1 MDAVQTCM
9 EEKTIP
15 CGHWRVPYSHARF
28 EQKGSEFGSDAAFS
42 PYFGSSVTEKKL
54 YGSYVRETILPR
66 KADEKSDVDLMVV
79 FSNPYGYQPQTFLNK
94 LKEFAEYYYSRS
106 EIYQSSP
113 TIVLELN
120 HIKFEL
126 TPAYVSYGMYYIPQ
140 SSAEWMYT
148 DPDGF
153 YSKLTECNKN
163 NSYKIKP
170 IVRILKHWN
179 IQKNYREIASFELER
194 KIAEEMMYAFFSCAS
209 YTDYLKYALE
219 KIKYSTNY
227 TRVNKALDCIAEALR
242 LEADGYPYSAE
253 SKIKEAFPEV

>member
-1 MDAVQTCM
+1 M
-9 EEKTIP
+9 
-15 CGHWRVPYSHARF
+15 
-28 EQKGSEFGSDAAFS
+28 
-42 PYFGSSVTEKKL
+42 
-54 YGSYVRETILPR
+54 PR

-113 TIVLELN
+113 TVVLELN

-126 TPAYVSYGMYYIPQ
+126 TPARVNYGSYYIPK
-140 SSAEWMYT
+140 SSSEWMYT

-179 IQKNYREIASFELER
+179 IQKNYRGIASFELER
-194 KIAEEMMYAFFSCAS
+194 KIAEYAYFSCTS

-219 KIKYSTNY
+219 KIKYPTNC
-227 TRVNKALDCIAEALR
+227 VNKALDCIAEALR

>member
-1 MDAVQTCM
+1 MSVNTYLQGLGSSLVLSSSERSSISTSVD
-9 EEKTIP
+9 TIKS
-15 CGHWRVPYSHARF
+15 RLTS
-28 EQKGSEFGSDAAFS
+28 
-42 PYFGSSVTEKKL
+42 YFGSSVTEKKL

-126 TPAYVSYGMYYIPQ
+126 TPAYVNYGLYYIPK
-140 SSAEWMYT
+140 SSSEWMYT

-163 NSYKIKP
+163 NSYIIKP

-179 IQKNYREIASFELER
+179 IQKNYRDIASFELER
-194 KIAEEMMYAFFSCAS
+194 KIAEELMYAYFSCTS

>member
-1 MDAVQTCM
+1 M
-9 EEKTIP
+9 
-15 CGHWRVPYSHARF
+15 
-28 EQKGSEFGSDAAFS
+28 
-42 PYFGSSVTEKKL
+42 
-54 YGSYVRETILPR
+54 PR

-126 TPAYVSYGMYYIPQ
+126 TPARVNYGSYYIPK
-140 SSAEWMYT
+140 SSSEWMYT

-179 IQKNYREIASFELER
+179 IQKNYRGIASFELER
-194 KIAEEMMYAFFSCAS
+194 KIAEYAYFSCTS
-209 YTDYLKYALE
+209 YTDYSKYALE
-219 KIKYSTNY
+219 KIKYPTNC
-227 TRVNKALDCIAEALR
+227 VNKALDCIAEALR

>member
-1 MDAVQTCM
+1 MSVNTYLQGLGSSLVLSSS
-9 EEKTIP
+9 EKSSISTSVDTIKS
-15 CGHWRVPYSHARF
+15 RLTS
-28 EQKGSEFGSDAAFS
+28 
-42 PYFGSSVTEKKL
+42 YFGLNVTEKKL

-79 FSNPYGYQPQTFLNK
+79 FRNPYGYQPQTFLIK
-94 LKEFAEYYYSRS
+94 LKKFAEYYYSRS

-126 TPAYVSYGMYYIPQ
+126 TPAFVSYGLYYIPKN
-140 SSAEWMYT
+140 SSEWMYT

-153 YSKLTECNKN
+153 YSKLTECNKK

-170 IVRILKHWN
+170 VVRILKHWN
-179 IQKNYREIASFELER
+179 IQKNYRDIASFELER
-194 KIAEEMMYAFFSCAS
+194 EIAEELMNAYLFCTS

-242 LEADGYPYSAE
+242 READGYPCLAE

>member
-1 MDAVQTCM
+1 M
-9 EEKTIP
+9 
-15 CGHWRVPYSHARF
+15 
-28 EQKGSEFGSDAAFS
+28 
-42 PYFGSSVTEKKL
+42 
-54 YGSYVRETILPR
+54 PR

-79 FSNPYGYQPQTFLNK
+79 FSNPYGYQPQAFLNK

-126 TPAYVSYGMYYIPQ
+126 TPARVNYGSYYIPK
-140 SSAEWMYT
+140 SSSEWMYT

-179 IQKNYREIASFELER
+179 IQKNYRGIASFELER
-194 KIAEEMMYAFFSCAS
+194 KIAEYAYFSCTS

-219 KIKYSTNY
+219 KIKYPTNC
-227 TRVNKALDCIAEALR
+227 VNKALDCIAEALR

>member
-1 MDAVQTCM
+1 MSVNTYLQSLGSSLVLSSS
-9 EEKTIP
+9 EKSSISTSVDTIKS
-15 CGHWRVPYSHARF
+15 RLSSY
-28 EQKGSEFGSDAAFS
+28 FGSD
-42 PYFGSSVTEKKL
+42 VLEKKL

-66 KADEKSDVDLMVV
+66 KADSNSDVDLMIV
-79 FSNPYGYQPQTFLNK
+79 FNNPYGYKPQTFLNR
-94 LKEFAEYYYSRS
+94 LKTFAEHYYSRS

-126 TPAYVSYGMYYIPQ
+126 TPAYTSYGMYYIPQ
-140 SSAEWMYT
+140 NSSNWMYT

-163 NSYKIKP
+163 NSYRIKP
-170 IVRILKHWN
+170 VVRILKHWN
-179 IQKNYREIASFELER
+179 IQKNYRDLESFELEK
-194 KIAEEMMYAFFSCAS
+194 KIADELMYAYFSCTS

-219 KIKYSTNY
+219 KIRYSTDY

-242 LEADGYPYSAE
+242 LEREGYPYSAE

>member
-1 MDAVQTCM
+1 MSVNTYLQGLGSSLVLSSSERSSISTSVD
-9 EEKTIP
+9 TIKS
-15 CGHWRVPYSHARF
+15 RLTS
-28 EQKGSEFGSDAAFS
+28 
-42 PYFGSSVTEKKL
+42 YFGSSVTEKKL

-126 TPAYVSYGMYYIPQ
+126 TPARVNYGSYYIPK
-140 SSAEWMYT
+140 SSSEWMYT

-153 YSKLTECNKN
+153 YSKLTECNKL
-163 NSYKIKP
+163 SLIH
-170 IVRILKHWN
+170 I
-179 IQKNYREIASFELER
+179 
-194 KIAEEMMYAFFSCAS
+194 
-209 YTDYLKYALE
+209 
-219 KIKYSTNY
+219 
-227 TRVNKALDCIAEALR
+227 
-242 LEADGYPYSAE
+242 
-253 SKIKEAFPEV
+253 

>member
-1 MDAVQTCM
+1 MSVNTYLQGLGSSLVLSSSERSSISTSVD
-9 EEKTIP
+9 TIKS
-15 CGHWRVPYSHARF
+15 RLTS
-28 EQKGSEFGSDAAFS
+28 
-42 PYFGSSVTEKKL
+42 YFGSSVTEKKL

-79 FSNPYGYQPQTFLNK
+79 FSNPYRYQPQTFLNK

-126 TPAYVSYGMYYIPQ
+126 TPACVNYGSYYIPK
-140 SSAEWMYT
+140 SSSEWMYN

-179 IQKNYREIASFELER
+179 IQKNYRDIASFELER
-194 KIAEEMMYAFFSCAS
+194 KIAEELMDAYFSCTS

-219 KIKYSTNY
+219 KIKYSANY

-242 LEADGYPYSAE
+242 LEADGYPYSAV
-253 SKIKEAFPEV
+253 SKIKEAFPER

>member
-1 MDAVQTCM
+1 MSVNTYLQGLGSSLVLSSSERSSISTSVD
-9 EEKTIP
+9 TIKS
-15 CGHWRVPYSHARF
+15 RLAS
-28 EQKGSEFGSDAAFS
+28 
-42 PYFGSSVTEKKL
+42 YFGSSVTEKKL

-79 FSNPYGYQPQTFLNK
+79 FSNPYRYQPQTFLNK

-126 TPAYVSYGMYYIPQ
+126 TPAYANYGLYYIPK
-140 SSAEWMYT
+140 SSSEWMYT

-179 IQKNYREIASFELER
+179 IQKNYRDIASFELER
-194 KIAEEMMYAFFSCAS
+194 KIAEELMYAYIYCTS
-209 YTDYLKYALE
+209 YTDFLKYALE

>member
-1 MDAVQTCM
+1 MSVNTYLQGLGSSLVLSYS
-9 EEKTIP
+9 EKSSISTSVDTIKS
-15 CGHWRVPYSHARF
+15 RLTS
-28 EQKGSEFGSDAAFS
+28 
-42 PYFGSSVTEKKL
+42 YFGSNVTEKKF

-79 FSNPYGYQPQTFLNK
+79 FRNPYGYQPQTFLIK
-94 LKEFAEYYYSRS
+94 LKKFAEYYYSRS

-126 TPAYVSYGMYYIPQ
+126 TPAYVSYGLYYIPQ
-140 SSAEWMYT
+140 NISEWMDT

-170 IVRILKHWN
+170 VVRILKHWN
-179 IQKNYREIASFELER
+179 IQKNYRDIASFELER
-194 KIAEEMMYAFFSCAS
+194 KIAEKLMYAYISCAS

-219 KIKYSTNY
+219 EIKYSTNY
-227 TRVNKALDCIAEALR
+227 TRVNKALDCITEALR
-242 LEADGYPYSAE
+242 LEAEGYPCLAE

>member
-1 MDAVQTCM
+1 MSVNTYLQGLGSSLVLSSS
-9 EEKTIP
+9 EKSIISTSVDTIKS
-15 CGHWRVPYSHARF
+15 RLTS
-28 EQKGSEFGSDAAFS
+28 
-42 PYFGSSVTEKKL
+42 YFGSNVTEKKL

-79 FSNPYGYQPQTFLNK
+79 FSNPYGYQPQTFLIK
-94 LKEFAEYYYSRS
+94 LKTFAEYYYSRS

-126 TPAYVSYGMYYIPQ
+126 TPAYVSRGLYYIPQ
-140 SSAEWMYT
+140 NSSEWMDT

-153 YSKLTECNKN
+153 YSKLTECNKKN
-163 NSYKIKP
+163 NYKIKP
-170 IVRILKHWN
+170 VVRILKHWN
-179 IQKNYREIASFELER
+179 IQKNYRDIASFELER
-194 KIAEEMMYAFFSCAS
+194 EIAEKLMYAYIFCAS

-219 KIKYSTNY
+219 EIKYSTNY
-227 TRVNKALDCIAEALR
+227 TNYTRINKALDCITEALR
-242 LEADGYPYSAE
+242 LEADGYPCLAE

>member
-1 MDAVQTCM
+1 MSVNTYLQGLGSSLVLSSSERSSISISVD
-9 EEKTIP
+9 TIKS
-15 CGHWRVPYSHARF
+15 RLTS
-28 EQKGSEFGSDAAFS
+28 
-42 PYFGSSVTEKKL
+42 YFGSSVTEKKL

-126 TPAYVSYGMYYIPQ
+126 TPAYGNYGMYYIPK
-140 SSAEWMYT
+140 SSSEWMYT

-179 IQKNYREIASFELER
+179 IQKNYRDIASFELER
-194 KIAEEMMYAFFSCAS
+194 KIAKELMYAYFSCTS

>member
-1 MDAVQTCM
+1 
-9 EEKTIP
+9 
-15 CGHWRVPYSHARF
+15 
-28 EQKGSEFGSDAAFS
+28 
-42 PYFGSSVTEKKL
+42 
-54 YGSYVRETILPR
+54 
-66 KADEKSDVDLMVV
+66 MVV

-126 TPAYVSYGMYYIPQ
+126 TPARVNYGSYYIPK
-140 SSAEWMYT
+140 SSSEWMYT

-179 IQKNYREIASFELER
+179 IQKNYRGIVSFELER
-194 KIAEEMMYAFFSCAS
+194 KIAEYAYFSCTS

-219 KIKYSTNY
+219 KIKYPTNC
-227 TRVNKALDCIAEALR
+227 VNKALDCIAEALR

>member
-1 MDAVQTCM
+1 MSVNTYLQGLGSSLVLSSS
-9 EEKTIP
+9 EKSSISTSVDTIKS
-15 CGHWRVPYSHARF
+15 RLTS
-28 EQKGSEFGSDAAFS
+28 
-42 PYFGSSVTEKKL
+42 YFGSSVTGKKL

-79 FSNPYGYQPQTFLNK
+79 FSNPYGYKPQTFLNK
-94 LKEFAEYYYSRS
+94 LKDFAEYYYSHS

-126 TPAYVSYGMYYIPQ
+126 TPAYVSSYGMYYIPQ
-140 SSAEWMYT
+140 NSSEWMYT

-153 YSKLTECNKN
+153 YSKLTDCNKN

-179 IQKNYREIASFELER
+179 IQKNYRDLASFELEK
-194 KIAEEMMYAFFSCAS
+194 KIAEELMYAYFSCTS

-219 KIKYSTNY
+219 KIKYTTDY
-227 TRVNKALDCIAEALR
+227 TRVNKALNCIAEALR
-242 LEADGYPYSAE
+242 LENEGYPYSAE

>member
-1 MDAVQTCM
+1 MSVNTYLQGLGSSLVLSSSERSSISTSVD
-9 EEKTIP
+9 TIKS
-15 CGHWRVPYSHARF
+15 RLTS
-28 EQKGSEFGSDAAFS
+28 
-42 PYFGSSVTEKKL
+42 YFGSSVTEKKL
-54 YGSYVRETILPR
+54 YGSYVRGTILPR

-126 TPAYVSYGMYYIPQ
+126 TPAYVNYSLYCIPK
-140 SSAEWMYT
+140 SSSEWMYT

-179 IQKNYREIASFELER
+179 IQKNYRDIASFELER
-194 KIAEEMMYAFFSCAS
+194 KIAEYAYFSCTS

-242 LEADGYPYSAE
+242 LAADGYPYLAE

>member
-1 MDAVQTCM
+1 MSVNTYLQGLGSSLVLSSSERSSISTSVD
-9 EEKTIP
+9 TIKS
-15 CGHWRVPYSHARF
+15 RLTS
-28 EQKGSEFGSDAAFS
+28 
-42 PYFGSSVTEKKL
+42 YFGSSVTEKKL

-66 KADEKSDVDLMVV
+66 KADEESDVDLMVV

-126 TPAYVSYGMYYIPQ
+126 TPAYVNYGLHYIPK
-140 SSAEWMYT
+140 SSSEWMYT

-179 IQKNYREIASFELER
+179 IQMNSRDIASFELER
-194 KIAEEMMYAFFSCAS
+194 KIAEELMYAYFSCTS

>member
-1 MDAVQTCM
+1 MSVNTYLQGLGSSLVLSSSERSSISTSVD
-9 EEKTIP
+9 TIKS
-15 CGHWRVPYSHARF
+15 RLTS
-28 EQKGSEFGSDAAFS
+28 
-42 PYFGSSVTEKKL
+42 YFGSSVTEKKL

-66 KADEKSDVDLMVV
+66 KVDEKSDVDLMVV
-79 FSNPYGYQPQTFLNK
+79 FSNPYRYQPQTFLNK

-126 TPAYVSYGMYYIPQ
+126 TPARVNYGSYYIPK
-140 SSAEWMYT
+140 SSSEWMYT

-179 IQKNYREIASFELER
+179 IQKNYRGIASFELER
-194 KIAEEMMYAFFSCAS
+194 KIAEYAYFSCTS

-219 KIKYSTNY
+219 KIKYPTNY

-242 LEADGYPYSAE
+242 LEADGYPYPAE